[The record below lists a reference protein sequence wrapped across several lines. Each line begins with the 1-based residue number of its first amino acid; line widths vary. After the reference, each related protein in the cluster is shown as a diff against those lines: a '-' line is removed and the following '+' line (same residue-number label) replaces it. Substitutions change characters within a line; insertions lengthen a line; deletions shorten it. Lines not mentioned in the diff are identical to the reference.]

1 MTDTGNVR
9 SPGSPPQSPPG
20 APRPGAGAAAAGGR
34 GRTTVADGVVA
45 KIAGRAAREVPGVHA
60 LGAGMSRALG
70 AVRDRVPG
78 GGRGEATRGV
88 KVEVGE
94 RQAAVDL
101 ELVVEY
107 DLPIPGIAKDVRAGV
122 VEAVERLVGLEVV
135 EVNIAVKDVH
145 LPGEED
151 DEDED
156 EGDGS
161 GEGRASG
168 APTGPR
174 RVA

>member
-9 SPGSPPQSPPG
+9 SPGSPPLSPPG
-20 APRPGAGAAAAGGR
+20 GGPRPGAGPAPGGQ
-34 GRTTVADGVVA
+34 GKTTVTDGVVA

-60 LGAGMSRALG
+60 LGAGASRTLG

-78 GGRGEATRGV
+78 GGRNDATRGV

-101 ELVVEY
+101 EVVAEY
-107 DLPIPGIAKDVRAGV
+107 GVPVPGIAKDVRAGV
-122 VEAVERLVGLEVV
+122 IEAVERLVGLEVV
-135 EVNIAVKDVH
+135 EVNIVVKDVH
-145 LPGEED
+145 LPGED
-151 DEDED
+151 DEDDGND
-156 EGDGS
+156 ERDEDGS
-161 GEGRASG
+161 GRSPG
-168 APTGPR
+168 TR

>member
-9 SPGSPPQSPPG
+9 SPGSPAQPPPG
-20 APRPGAGAAAAGGR
+20 GGPRPGAGPAPGVR
-34 GRTTVADGVVA
+34 GRTTVTDGVVA
-45 KIAGRAAREVPGVHA
+45 KIAGRAAREVPGVHT

-78 GGRGEATRGV
+78 GGRSEATRGV

-101 ELVVEY
+101 EVVVEY
-107 DLPIPGIAKDVRAGV
+107 GVPIPGIAKDVRAGV

-135 EVNIAVKDVH
+135 EVNIVVKDVH
-145 LPGEED
+145 LPGED
-151 DEDED
+151 DEED
-156 EGDGS
+156 GDDQEDGTASGRSPGS
-161 GEGRASG
+161 G
-168 APTGPR
+168 
-174 RVA
+174 RVV

>member
-9 SPGSPPQSPPG
+9 SPGSPPQPPPG
-20 APRPGAGAAAAGGR
+20 GSRPDAGQGK
-34 GRTTVADGVVA
+34 TTVADGVVA
-45 KIAGRAAREVPGVHA
+45 KIAGRAAREVAGVHT
-60 LGAGMSRALG
+60 LGGGMSRALG

-78 GGRGEATRGV
+78 GGGGDVTRGV

-94 RQAAVDL
+94 RQAALDL
-101 ELVVEY
+101 EVVAEY
-107 DLPIPGIAKDVRAGV
+107 GVPIPEVAKDVRASV

-145 LPGEED
+145 LPGED
-151 DEDED
+151 DEEDED
-156 EGDGS
+156 EGRES
-161 GEGRASG
+161 GTAGG
-168 APTGPR
+168 TTGPR

>member
-1 MTDTGNVR
+1 MVDPGNVR
-9 SPGSPPQSPPG
+9 SPGSPSQSQPG
-20 APRPGAGAAAAGGR
+20 GSRPGADAAPEGKGK
-34 GRTTVADGVVA
+34 TSVADGVVA
-45 KIAGRAAREVPGVHA
+45 KIAGTAAREVAGVHT

-78 GGRGEATRGV
+78 GGGSSVTRGV

-101 ELVVEY
+101 EVVVEY
-107 DLPIPGIAKDVRAGV
+107 GVPVPEVAKDVRASV
-122 VEAVERLVGLEVV
+122 IEAVERLVGLEVV

-145 LPGEED
+145 LPGEKDED
-151 DEDED
+151 DEDD
-156 EGDGS
+156 EG
-161 GEGRASG
+161 G
-168 APTGPR
+168 AESREATGPR